1 MRTFTVTFRV
11 MLTLKQQLWLQ
22 LAHAMRYKG
31 KNTYNTFSRQAFHK
45 KRLGGDKTASELEWT
60 PLTGKWDT
68 ARI

>member
-1 MRTFTVTFRV
+1 MS
-11 MLTLKQQLWLQ
+11 TLKQQLWLQ

-31 KNTYNTFSRQAFHK
+31 KNTYSTLSRQTFH

-60 PLTGKWDT
+60 ALTGKWDT